1 MIFGARKPKP
11 ESYNFNYDN
20 EPLDIVNDSKYLGAV
35 ITYNG
40 HFKQC
45 QIENKQ
51 KALRVMYALLSRY
64 QRYAPLQLY
73 FSAGLIYNH

>member
-1 MIFGARKPKP
+1 MIYGAPRTKP

-20 EPLDIVNDSKYLGAV
+20 EPLDIVNDFKYLDAV

-51 KALRVMYALLSRY
+51 KTLRAM
-64 QRYAPLQLY
+64 
-73 FSAGLIYNH
+73 